1 MFTGQDSGHSATARR
16 NCCIG
21 LSFVR
26 SPYRRALAIAGALL
40 ALALPA
46 CQHQGAPT
54 QAELAEAARAELSPR
69 LERLG
74 ARNWIVIADPTCP
87 VLAGAGVEVAAV
99 QLDSAETFRQV
110 LDLLELQGSLTP
122 RVWVGNELYAVPE
135 RRAPG
140 ITKYREALQSLLNG
154 RFHYSVDTRIIDMQL
169 AQAAA
174 QFSILYI
181 KTATRLPY
189 SSIAIELDSGYW
201 NPDAESELRDRMQRL
216 QPQPAP
222 LGLPAAAKAESPA
235 STPQNPAGEH
245 AVTL

>member
-1 MFTGQDSGHSATARR
+1 MFTGQDSSHLATAQR

-21 LSFVR
+21 LLSTR
-26 SPYRRALAIAGALL
+26 PSYRKALAIVGALL
-40 ALALPA
+40 ALAVSA

-54 QAELAEAARAELSPR
+54 QAELADAARAELSPR

-87 VLAGAGVEVAAV
+87 VLAGAGVEVATV
-99 QLDSAETFRQV
+99 QLDSSEAFREV

-122 RVWVGNELYAVPE
+122 RIWVGNELYAVPE

-140 ITKYREALQSLLNG
+140 ITKYRGVLQSLLNG

-174 QFSILYI
+174 QFRILYI

-222 LGLPAAAKAESPA
+222 LGLPAAAKAE
-235 STPQNPAGEH
+235 NPAAAPLPPSGEH
-245 AVTL
+245 AATP